1 MRKVFEISEKLKYYP
16 FIARFCYC
24 IPISLPFPSVLA
36 AK

>member
-1 MRKVFEISEKLKYYP
+1 MRKVLEISEKLKYYP